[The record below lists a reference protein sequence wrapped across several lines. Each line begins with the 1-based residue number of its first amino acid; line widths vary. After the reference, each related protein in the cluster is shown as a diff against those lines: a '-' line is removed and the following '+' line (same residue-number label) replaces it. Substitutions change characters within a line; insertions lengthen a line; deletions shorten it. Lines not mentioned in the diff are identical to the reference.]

1 MRLTELLTETRVGD
15 ITTKDFKLFVSSHV
29 IDRVIERGLPFLSVD
44 KILRK
49 LSTVKQQILDLEDG
63 MKFWLFDPSI
73 NISLGLRK
81 INDRQLLLSTAI
93 EGESWDSPVPHLRVS
108 ELTEQELTEQPFM
121 YKGYPCTKDCSGH
134 MAGYAWA
141 ERNGID
147 DEDYC
152 GGSSN
157 SFWEGCKSKTEGK

>member
-1 MRLTELLTETRVGD
+1 MRLLELLTETRVGD

-44 KILRK
+44 KIIRK
-49 LSTVKQQILDLEDG
+49 LSTIKDDILTLEDG
-63 MKFWLFDPSI
+63 QKFWVFDPAI
-73 NISLGLRK
+73 DISLGMRK

-93 EGESWDSPVPHLRVS
+93 EGEAWDSPVPHFTVG
-108 ELTEQELTEQPFM
+108 ELAEQELTEQPLM
-121 YKGYPCTKDCSGH
+121 YKGYPCTKDCGGH

-141 ERNGID
+141 VRNNVN

-152 GGSSN
+152 GSNSN